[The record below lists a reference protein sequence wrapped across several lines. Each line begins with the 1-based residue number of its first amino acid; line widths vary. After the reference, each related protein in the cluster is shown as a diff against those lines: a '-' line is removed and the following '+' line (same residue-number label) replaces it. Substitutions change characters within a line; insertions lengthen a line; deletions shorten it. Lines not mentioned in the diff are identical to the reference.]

1 MSGFVIGSVC
11 VGVGW
16 GRCTLFPLKYSEMS
30 HLVGLLPAAHE
41 HEPIRIVGIIVSL
54 EEVSRKVTE
63 RIFFFLFRPKT
74 IAHRWPRFSRCQIY
88 WRSKYNLRD
97 LISYYLVACVCIMK
111 CQIN

>member
-1 MSGFVIGSVC
+1 MIGSVC
-11 VGVGW
+11 VGMGW

-63 RIFFFLFRPKT
+63 RIFFFCFALKLLPIVGPGFPDVRFTGALNT
-74 IAHRWPRFSRCQIY
+74 ICGI
-88 WRSKYNLRD
+88 
-97 LISYYLVACVCIMK
+97 
-111 CQIN
+111 